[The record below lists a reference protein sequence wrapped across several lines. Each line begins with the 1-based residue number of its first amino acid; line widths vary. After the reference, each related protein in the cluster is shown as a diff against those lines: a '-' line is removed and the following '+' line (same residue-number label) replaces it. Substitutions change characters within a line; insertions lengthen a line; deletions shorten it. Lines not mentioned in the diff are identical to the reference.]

1 MKARSHFLAA
11 VVSRSSVHSSLA
23 RPFHNE
29 PFEDLV
35 VESNCV
41 WSVPTIPR
49 AGCARA
55 ELDPRRRT
63 VLAPERTRLHPQ
75 FSCVSPYF
83 QRLHLTLIIHPSF
96 YLPLLPSPPP
106 FQITMR
112 PKHRAELNALMALA
126 TPPAV
131 STGGDR
137 SSIGGDNFYLP
148 LMSLSSSR
156 PEWPQ
161 NGVDYDSD
169 DGDTRPRALSL
180 AGVPEIIQRRICF
193 FLNVP
198 SARNL
203 AITCSGLRD
212 CAEERIWETVDIH
225 RLMK

>member
-1 MKARSHFLAA
+1 MLPLYHARLFILHWPARFIMNPSKTLLSKATVYGRSQPYLEQA
-11 VVSRSSVHSSLA
+11 
-23 RPFHNE
+23 
-29 PFEDLV
+29 
-35 VESNCV
+35 
-41 WSVPTIPR
+41 
-49 AGCARA
+49 
-55 ELDPRRRT
+55 
-63 VLAPERTRLHPQ
+63 APEQSWTLGGARFLPLKGPASTPNFHAFHRT
-75 FSCVSPYF
+75 FNVSI
-83 QRLHLTLIIHPSF
+83 LLSSSIHPSTSLF
-96 YLPLLPSPPP
+96 SPLLPP

-131 STGGDR
+131 STGGDKL
-137 SSIGGDNFYLP
+137 SIGGDNFYLP